1 MSVLYEKASHRHRLV
16 IYPMDASEY
25 KQLQLATQAP
35 TRLMV
40 HGMYIHLK
48 QSQYQSVW
56 KWSKMSKTGKFEFY
70 IPTFFANAF

>member
-1 MSVLYEKASHRHRLV
+1 MTVLGNEILHRFIAMSVLYEKASHRHRLV

-48 QSQYQSVW
+48 QSQYQSV
-56 KWSKMSKTGKFEFY
+56 
-70 IPTFFANAF
+70 